1 LSNKSLL
8 PGDLIS
14 VYSYNQIIA
23 KNCLVTCIVKDSY
36 FSEGLLVYIYNSK
49 KSSIDLKRD
58 TNISI
63 EKLN

>member
-1 LSNKSLL
+1 VQ
-8 PGDLIS
+8 PGDLID
-14 VYSYNQIIA
+14 VLEYGDIIE
-23 KNCLVTCIVKDSY
+23 KNCLVISIIKDAY